1 MMKIAMAKCLE
12 QLTVE
17 DGNST
22 EPNYTI
28 NFKHSATYLM
38 LFTRASTVAGGDPNN
53 LNLNT
58 CWMVFRSHS
67 NFFLNHRQPGDQTKG
82 IFMKIPKWLIIF
94 FYLRRYKSYDQ
105 MYKTG
110 NFWLRITGEK
120 RWLQGSGFYGRFLE
134 LRLFIPLS
142 NIFLVST

>member
-1 MMKIAMAKCLE
+1 MMKIATAKRLE

-28 NFKHSATYLM
+28 NFKHSTTYLM

-58 CWMVFRSHS
+58 CWMVLRSHS

-82 IFMKIPKWLIIF
+82 IFMKIPK
-94 FYLRRYKSYDQ
+94 
-105 MYKTG
+105 
-110 NFWLRITGEK
+110 
-120 RWLQGSGFYGRFLE
+120 
-134 LRLFIPLS
+134 
-142 NIFLVST
+142 